1 MATCSRHLGKYRQEL
16 TDSLESLKEEFPEIY
31 HEVKKLSMPAS
42 TSSSNSTKKLLKGGN
57 PGTILKFLGL
67 VILLLGA
74 YFGKNPIEYF
84 NTSIGKTLEAAK
96 SMEALMHMCNS
107 SSTDPTLA
115 KSWIVNYKSHP
126 PEQNPS
132 EKQLVMAAWE
142 RTDEYALIPSLLMA
156 QLERELLKANSFLD
170 LDAMHKERN
179 GVIDISITTMALDE
193 NVLYINFDPPENRC
207 GASNFYQE
215 CTFFNKFDQPSSM
228 ENTEKFIFQ
237 NQMMIILAALR
248 VCEFAR
254 VGMINTP
261 QFLLESKEFAA
272 VRKVTRAGSLHQD
285 VGGENNIFMAFA
297 NRFPLLGTE
306 STLLPSA
313 SLENNIETTS
323 LNNVPKN
330 GLFRLVIPSYGSYAV
345 GEKYTA
351 HAVPLHGE
359 DVVRYEPVLQFQ
371 EFNELKKLPNN
382 KVEKLLKVHKLNK
395 EERKE
400 DEDLVAKYNPDPTFR
415 DQMFL
420 ALVKKEKENISK
432 KIQTM
437 KESSSHYREMFA
449 RYITE
454 IAENLPVD
462 SSDKYP
468 TSFRELGIVVN
479 GEDMSD
485 NPIYNVFK
493 NAYITGMQL
502 YKISEET
509 TETVNRNG
517 LPLLFA
523 DPSRTRK
530 KAHDALGYIKG
541 GRRKSRKKNYRKP
554 KKC

>member
-1 MATCSRHLGKYRQEL
+1 
-16 TDSLESLKEEFPEIY
+16 
-31 HEVKKLSMPAS
+31 
-42 TSSSNSTKKLLKGGN
+42 
-57 PGTILKFLGL
+57 
-67 VILLLGA
+67 
-74 YFGKNPIEYF
+74 
-84 NTSIGKTLEAAK
+84 
-96 SMEALMHMCNS
+96 
-107 SSTDPTLA
+107 
-115 KSWIVNYKSHP
+115 
-126 PEQNPS
+126 
-132 EKQLVMAAWE
+132 
-142 RTDEYALIPSLLMA
+142 
-156 QLERELLKANSFLD
+156 
-170 LDAMHKERN
+170 
-179 GVIDISITTMALDE
+179 
-193 NVLYINFDPPENRC
+193 
-207 GASNFYQE
+207 
-215 CTFFNKFDQPSSM
+215 
-228 ENTEKFIFQ
+228 
-237 NQMMIILAALR
+237 
-248 VCEFAR
+248 
-254 VGMINTP
+254 
-261 QFLLESKEFAA
+261 
-272 VRKVTRAGSLHQD
+272 
-285 VGGENNIFMAFA
+285 
-297 NRFPLLGTE
+297 
-306 STLLPSA
+306 
-313 SLENNIETTS
+313 
-323 LNNVPKN
+323 
-330 GLFRLVIPSYGSYAV
+330 V

-517 LPLLFA
+517 LPSLFA